1 MNTPTPTDREIAE
14 ELTSVLRSEAE
25 RVTPAPALQQILT
38 RAHEEGP
45 TKSTRRRGRGWL
57 PVIGGVVA
65 TAGLIA
71 AAILIFGPG
80 EERTTLPPA
89 ESCAVKVH
97 EGCPVELAVYFVT
110 ASGDQ
115 VHSAGVNV
123 TSSGNVGL
131 DAVQALLD
139 TPSQRG
145 YANYWHGYHTVPPD
159 SGPIAE
165 VNDVTHTGAVVTV
178 DFDRPLTTDLADMQR
193 SLAPTILQQLV
204 FTVQSALRTYNP
216 VEITING
223 EPAQQAFGMPLTNPG
238 THTVHTLSARLSQ
251 VEGIRPESPRQHET
265 VTSPV
270 KFTGQ
275 STSFEANLRWE
286 VTQNGHVVKQG
297 HDMGGSNGLYGPYSI
312 TADLAP
318 GDYTFKLWEPNQA
331 SGAEKWTDEFSVI
344 YTDFTV
350 K

>member
-45 TKSTRRRGRGWL
+45 TKSTRRHGRGWL

-71 AAILIFGPG
+71 AAILIFAPG

-89 ESCAVKVH
+89 ESCAVKIH
-97 EGCPVELAVYFVT
+97 KGCPVELAVYFAMT
-110 ASGDQ
+110 TSQ
-115 VHSAGVNV
+115 VHSAGVTV
-123 TSSGNVGL
+123 KSSGNVGL

-139 TPSQRG
+139 APSHDA
-145 YANYWHGYHTVPPD
+145 YLNYWHGYRTIPPD

-165 VNDVTHTGAVVTV
+165 VNDVTHTGAVVYV
-178 DFDRPLTTDLADMQR
+178 DFDRQLTTDLADLQR
-193 SLAPTILQQLV
+193 SLAPTIFQQLV
-204 FTVQSALRTYNP
+204 LTVQSALRTSDP
-216 VEITING
+216 VMITVNG
-223 EPAQQAFGMPLTNPG
+223 KPADEAFGYELANSG
-238 THTVHTLSARLSQ
+238 THSWHALYANWSK

-275 STSFEANLRWE
+275 STTFEGSLLWE
-286 VTQNGHVVKQG
+286 ITQGGDVVKKG
-297 HDMGGSNGLYGPYSI
+297 HDLGGSNGLYGPYSI
-312 TADLAP
+312 RADLTP

-344 YTDFTV
+344 FTDFTV

>member
-80 EERTTLPPA
+80 EEQRTTPPAA
-89 ESCAVKVH
+89 ESCSVKIH
-97 EGCPVELAVYFVT
+97 EGCPVDLAVYFVT
-110 ASGDQ
+110 DPGSE
-115 VHSAGVNV
+115 VHSAGVTV
-123 TSSGNVGL
+123 QSSGNVGL
-131 DAVQALLD
+131 DAVQALLE
-139 TPSQRG
+139 TPSHNA
-145 YANYWHGYHTVPPD
+145 YANYWHGYHFSPPD
-159 SGPIAE
+159 TGPIAA
-165 VNDVTHTGAVVTV
+165 VNDVTHANEQITV
-178 DFDRPLTTDLADMQR
+178 DFDRPLNSELADLQE
-193 SLAPTILQQLV
+193 SLAPEILQQLV
-204 FTVQSALRTYNP
+204 LTVQSALHSDDP
-216 VEITING
+216 VLITVNG
-223 EPAQQAFGMPLTNPG
+223 QPADEAFGAPLTGPIAADWSI
-238 THTVHTLSARLSQ
+238 VS
-251 VEGIRPESPRQHET
+251 GIRPKSPSLNET

-270 KFTGQ
+270 TFTGQ
-275 STSFEANLRWE
+275 STSAEGNLLWE
-286 VTQNGHVVKQG
+286 VTQNGDVVKKG
-297 HDMGGSNGLYGPYSI
+297 HDLGGSNGIYGPYSI

-350 K
+350 M